1 MKFIWKHRFMTKE
14 NEINRILD
22 IGFVESGEW
31 EISKRKIKRNLYR
44 NLLSRNI
51 LYSFV
56 VGNEIKYIGKTIN
69 TFLTRMYG
77 YESPGKSQETNK
89 RIRKNIKEELRRNK
103 KVKIFVLAPESLLK
117 YGDFSVNLAAGL
129 EDSLIAKIKPNWNFQ
144 GKTRLIIDKK
154 DEEIKVKNLRINTT
168 VKKENIIKL
177 NLSKSYYS
185 KGFFNIKKEHSDY
198 FGADKNR
205 IEIYLGRKKQKCVKG
220 YIDRTSNSNNSPRI
234 HGGKEL
240 KEWLQ
245 NNFDQGSE
253 IKIGII
259 SKYSIIIFK

>member
-1 MKFIWKHRFMTKE
+1 M
-14 NEINRILD
+14 
-22 IGFVESGEW
+22 
-31 EISKRKIKRNLYR
+31 
-44 NLLSRNI
+44 
-51 LYSFV
+51 
-56 VGNEIKYIGKTIN
+56 
-69 TFLTRMYG
+69 
-77 YESPGKSQETNK
+77 
-89 RIRKNIKEELRRNK
+89 
-103 KVKIFVLAPESLLK
+103 
-117 YGDFSVNLAAGL
+117 
-129 EDSLIAKIKPNWNFQ
+129 IAKIKPNWNFQ